1 VGHAVSGDE
10 IAYWGYFP
18 AIGAWRKVAVWNCA
32 NVIESNYKGF
42 AVGERL

>member
-1 VGHAVSGDE
+1 MGHAVSGDE